1 MMTLAPSTSATW
13 PSRSSRDRY
22 VKRHVSNHGAGW
34 ACDMLL
40 AVCLSQVIVT
50 HYPME
55 IKAFYMKKVD
65 KPVVVNGEDRY
76 TVEAMDMLVP
86 QVGRKA

>member
-1 MMTLAPSTSATW
+1 
-13 PSRSSRDRY
+13 
-22 VKRHVSNHGAGW
+22 
-34 ACDMLL
+34 MLL

>member
-1 MMTLAPSTSATW
+1 
-13 PSRSSRDRY
+13 
-22 VKRHVSNHGAGW
+22 
-34 ACDMLL
+34 MLL

-86 QVGRKA
+86 QVGRRACYALLPIVFAAFLSTIAFVALATDWRGHWWLRA